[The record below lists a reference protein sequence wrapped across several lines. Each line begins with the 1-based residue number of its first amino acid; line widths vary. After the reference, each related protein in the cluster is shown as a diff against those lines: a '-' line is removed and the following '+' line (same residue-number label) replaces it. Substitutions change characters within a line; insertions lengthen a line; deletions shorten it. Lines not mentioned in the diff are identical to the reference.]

1 MRENSR
7 QERNYSK
14 NQKMS
19 RNNSVDSLRKR
30 VASQGSNRS
39 IEMSKKNME
48 NSREKNEKGKAFM

>member
-1 MRENSR
+1 
-7 QERNYSK
+7 
-14 NQKMS
+14 MS